1 MPLNPRLLRKFFAGG
16 AILMVLG
23 VSAVYVHNLLSIRG
37 KVAPAPA
44 PIPSGVNQSAKGFT
58 FSQSQGGRTLY
69 TLHAVSAQ
77 QYKDGGRA
85 ELHDVTIII
94 YGREGNR
101 ADQISGSDFEYDP
114 ASENVVSKGEVQI
127 DLQSELPAAS
137 STGEMKNL
145 IHVKTSGLTFNR
157 KSGLAQTDQKIEFR
171 IPEASGSAMGAVYD
185 SQRSELILK
194 SSVVIN
200 STAQQKAT
208 ITGQSAILTKD
219 PRKMVLLSAR
229 VEQPDRSLRAAK
241 ITVLLRNDN
250 NIDRILGEGNVQV
263 AQAGAKGFDVSAPAG
278 EVIMNTG
285 NQIRSAMLSGGVDFE
300 RRGESPAKGRAGRVL
315 VDVGPANRIIKARG
329 EDSVEL
335 MQGVPGKS
343 QRLKTAALDLFIPN
357 GRTAERAVTSGA
369 GEVELAQGHNTTLI
383 TAGQFEGKFGAG
395 NHLKSVYGSPG
406 AKVVSSIP
414 GSPDRVSTSR
424 DVTALF
430 NEQGAITS
438 VEQAGDFRYQEGTR
452 TAFADHAR
460 YTTSDENIVLGGSP
474 RIVDS
479 GVSLTA
485 DSVQLNRQTG
495 NAVARGSVKAT
506 YTEAKPQPGG
516 ALLASSDPIHITG
529 DSMTANR
536 TSELATFTAARLWR
550 AADVVDAPVI
560 TFDRVHRGL
569 QATANPSGRVHSV
582 FVQTDKNGK
591 ATPVN
596 VTSDKLTYVDAD
608 RKAVFTKNVLV
619 QSAQTT
625 MTSDMIQVF
634 LRSRGN
640 QGSDAASQ
648 LDHILAQGDIQIDQG
663 ARKAT
668 GNQLLYTAQDQKFV
682 LTASDGKRP
691 SIFDAEHGQITG
703 DSLTFFSSDD
713 RVLVV
718 SKEKSQTLIQTRIRD
733 ASKK

>member
-1 MPLNPRLLRKFFAGG
+1 
-16 AILMVLG
+16 MVLG
-23 VSAVYVHNLLSIRG
+23 VCAVYVHNLLSIRG
-37 KVAPAPA
+37 NVVITSA

-114 ASENVVSKGEVQI
+114 VTENVISKGEVQI
-127 DLQSELPAAS
+127 DLESELPAAA

-157 KSGLAQTDQKIEFR
+157 RSGQAQTDQKIEFR
-171 IPEASGSAMGAVYD
+171 VPEASGSAVGALYD
-185 SQRSELILK
+185 SHSSELILR

-200 STAQQKAT
+200 STAKQRAT
-208 ITGQSAILTKD
+208 ITGQSAILTKE
-219 PRKMVLLSAR
+219 PRRMVLHAAR
-229 VEQPDRSLRAAK
+229 VEQPDRSLRADK
-241 ITVLLRNDN
+241 ITVLLRGDN
-250 NIDRILGEGNVQV
+250 NIDRVLGEGNVQA
-263 AQAGAKGFDVSAPAG
+263 AQVGAKGFDVSAPAG
-278 EVIMNTG
+278 EMVMSAD
-285 NQIRSAMLSGGVDFE
+285 NQVRSAMLSGGVAFE
-300 RRGESPAKGRAGRVL
+300 RRGDSPAKGRAGRVL
-315 VDVGPANRIIKARG
+315 ADFGPDNRIIKARG

-335 MQGVPGKS
+335 TQGVPGRS
-343 QRLKTAALDLFIPN
+343 QRITTAALDLFIPN
-357 GRTAERAVTSGA
+357 GRNPERAVTSG
-369 GEVELAQGHNTTLI
+369 GSGQVELAQGQNTTVI
-383 TAGQFEGKFGAG
+383 TAGQLEGKFGAG
-395 NHLKSVYGSPG
+395 NRLNSVYGSPG
-406 AKVVSSIP
+406 AKVVSSTQ
-414 GSPDRVSTSR
+414 GNPDRVSTSR
-424 DVTALF
+424 EVTAQF
-430 NEQGAITS
+430 NEQGAVVS
-438 VEQAGDFRYQEGTR
+438 VDQTGDFRYQEGTR

-460 YTTSDENIVLGGSP
+460 YTASDENIVLGGSP

-495 NAVARGSVKAT
+495 NALARGSVKAT

-536 TSELATFTAARLWR
+536 ASELATFTAARLWR

-560 TFDRVHRGL
+560 TFDRAHRSL
-569 QATANPSGRVHSV
+569 QAMANPSGRVHSV
-582 FVQTDKNGK
+582 FVQTDKSGK
-591 ATPVN
+591 ATPMN

-625 MTSDMIQVF
+625 MTADMIQVF

-648 LDHILAQGDIQIDQG
+648 LDHILAQGDIRIDQG
-663 ARKAT
+663 MRKAT
-668 GNQLLYTAQDQKFV
+668 GNQLLYTAQEQKFV
-682 LTASDGKRP
+682 LTASDGNRP

-718 SKEKSQTLIQTRIRD
+718 SKEKSQNLIQTRIRN